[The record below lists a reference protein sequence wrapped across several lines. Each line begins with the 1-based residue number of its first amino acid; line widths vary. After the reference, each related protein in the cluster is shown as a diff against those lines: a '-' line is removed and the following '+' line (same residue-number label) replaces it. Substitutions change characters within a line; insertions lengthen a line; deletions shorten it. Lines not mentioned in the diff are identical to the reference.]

1 MKLNENTRFSHPVLC
16 VDTSDYISGSFKVEL
31 KVTEDIV
38 KNSLILECTTLLSEP
53 YLINLIKDK
62 LAQVFLIVSCRGTYF
77 YKQIELNKLIEEL
90 TFKPGEL
97 TGQVELRGI
106 IASSRVISDFRS
118 VSLNEEYGEDG
129 FTIGQSELLAFD
141 IKQKIDIGRKKI
153 PPMESILELG
163 LDEDLIEGEIDVS
176 LEQDKI
182 RILANKKTCEE
193 IHHLRNAGRTS
204 AIVFSSVYLP
214 AIMQIL
220 NYLQNDSGEFS
231 EYAWYEPFIAKCDF
245 YGVDTSNSNILTSA
259 QKLLKNPISLV
270 MENYNE

>member
-16 VDTSDYISGSFKVEL
+16 LDNSDYISGSFKVEI
-31 KVTEDIV
+31 KVTEDTV
-38 KNSLILECTTLLSEP
+38 KNSLILECSTLLNEP
-53 YLINLIKDK
+53 YLHNLIKDK
-62 LAQVFLIVSCRGTYF
+62 LAQAFIIVSCRGTYF
-77 YKQIELNKLIEEL
+77 YKQIELINPIEVL

-97 TGQVELRGI
+97 TGLVELRGI
-106 IASSRVISDFRS
+106 IASSRTISDFRS
-118 VSLNEEYGEDG
+118 ENLNEEYGEDG

-153 PPMESILELG
+153 PPMESILELA
-163 LDEDLIEGEIDVS
+163 LDEDLKEGEIDVS

-182 RILANKKTCEE
+182 RILASKKTCEK
-193 IHHLRNAGRTS
+193 IHHLRSAGVTS

-220 NYLQNDSGEFS
+220 NYLQDDSGEFS
-231 EYAWYEPFIAKCDF
+231 EYAWYEPFIAKCNF
-245 YGVDTSNSNILTSA
+245 YDVDPSDSNTLSSA
-259 QKLLKNPISLV
+259 QKLLKTPLNLV